1 MHSYQEYRKAYD
13 DRRKRYGLPT
23 LDDVQISFNISDF
36 AYPEHLILWDVAQ
49 GISHHY
55 NLLSLILESLV
66 TGQVRYAALY
76 EMKKLTVEERKEIN
90 NMWASVQS
98 FLWKFNKIN
107 LTKDESRVADLILEG
122 HKFWSTIYVP
132 FASKYYSIL
141 ETIWVSDE
149 RKEKQAQFTY
159 YE

>member
-76 EMKKLTVEERKEIN
+76 EMKKLTV
-90 NMWASVQS
+90 
-98 FLWKFNKIN
+98 
-107 LTKDESRVADLILEG
+107 
-122 HKFWSTIYVP
+122 
-132 FASKYYSIL
+132 
-141 ETIWVSDE
+141 
-149 RKEKQAQFTY
+149 
-159 YE
+159 